1 MSDTSTQLTHKITIE
16 RDFISGDIHVQWAD
30 LSYSEILGMLEFA
43 KLLVLKEY
51 MEDPNTQ

>member
-1 MSDTSTQLTHKITIE
+1 MSDTSAKLTHEITIE
-16 RDFISGDIHVQWAD
+16 RDFISGDIHVQWED

-51 MEDPNTQ
+51 MEDPNTK